1 VARAL
6 WCLGVVLLAAVI
18 WLTALNGLDEDPFV
32 SFVAPLMTL
41 GYLTVGSL
49 IASRHRHS
57 PIGWLFLTTALALIA
72 AGFADNYVGAALTRG
87 GWPATRWLAWANNYL
102 FVVAFAAIPM
112 TLLLFP
118 DGRLPSRRWRPV
130 AWAMGTFPVIGMIGY
145 TVVPGLVGGDSGKFQ
160 NPTGIEGAETLSS
173 ALLTVSAFGSILAA
187 LACVLALVLRFRRA
201 RGEERQQLRWLAS
214 AAGLCGFFLVLMF
227 VAGIV
232 WVGQDGEDNVV
243 ANAAFVLLV
252 LSMGVGIPVASGIA
266 ILKYRLYELDIV
278 IKKAVVFGLLA
289 AAISVVYVAVVIFIP
304 TLVLGAGTDRSI
316 GYNVIQ
322 FAAIALV
329 ALLINPVR
337 TRARRMADRL
347 VYGKRATPY
356 EVLSEFSE
364 RLGGTYSTDDVLP
377 RMVQLIS
384 AGTGARRSDAWLRV
398 GDELRLEASWP
409 AQDRPETKPMTGD
422 ELPPFDGARAFPV
435 THQGELLGALTV
447 SMPASDP
454 LTPDQEKLLRDLAA
468 QAGLVLRNVA
478 LTADLRAR
486 LEELRASRQRLVTAQ
501 DEERRRLERNIHDGA
516 QQQLVAIGVKL
527 GLARTLLDRD
537 PAKVGEIL
545 EGLQGENQ
553 QALEDLRDLARGI
566 YPPLLADKGLAAA
579 LQAQARKSPMSVEV
593 EPDGVGRYSQEAE
606 AAVYFCVLEALQNVA
621 KYAQA
626 SRTVVRLATADGGLR
641 FEVEDNGKG
650 FDPERT
656 PRGSGLTNMS
666 DRLAAI
672 GGDIEVQSRPGRGTV
687 VAGRVPTAELEA
699 R

>member
-1 VARAL
+1 
-6 WCLGVVLLAAVI
+6 
-18 WLTALNGLDEDPFV
+18 
-32 SFVAPLMTL
+32 
-41 GYLTVGSL
+41 
-49 IASRHRHS
+49 
-57 PIGWLFLTTALALIA
+57 
-72 AGFADNYVGAALTRG
+72 
-87 GWPATRWLAWANNYL
+87 
-102 FVVAFAAIPM
+102 
-112 TLLLFP
+112 
-118 DGRLPSRRWRPV
+118 
-130 AWAMGTFPVIGMIGY
+130 
-145 TVVPGLVGGDSGKFQ
+145 
-160 NPTGIEGAETLSS
+160 
-173 ALLTVSAFGSILAA
+173 
-187 LACVLALVLRFRRA
+187 
-201 RGEERQQLRWLAS
+201 
-214 AAGLCGFFLVLMF
+214 
-227 VAGIV
+227 
-232 WVGQDGEDNVV
+232 
-243 ANAAFVLLV
+243 
-252 LSMGVGIPVASGIA
+252 
-266 ILKYRLYELDIV
+266 
-278 IKKAVVFGLLA
+278 
-289 AAISVVYVAVVIFIP
+289 
-304 TLVLGAGTDRSI
+304 
-316 GYNVIQ
+316 
-322 FAAIALV
+322 
-329 ALLINPVR
+329 
-337 TRARRMADRL
+337 
-347 VYGKRATPY
+347 
-356 EVLSEFSE
+356 
-364 RLGGTYSTDDVLP
+364 
-377 RMVQLIS
+377 
-384 AGTGARRSDAWLRV
+384 
-398 GDELRLEASWP
+398 
-409 AQDRPETKPMTGD
+409 MTGD